1 MKRLIILLTI
11 MALIG
16 LPACEQST
24 GPEAY
29 TYPWETAPPQE
40 HDLDA
45 ELLAEASLAA
55 NQLNYLNCLLIVKD
69 GLLVLEEYF
78 RGYKPEDAHRV
89 MSVTKSFLSAL
100 IGIAIEEELIGGVD
114 EKVLDWLPDYD
125 YSGIDRR
132 KRNISIKHLLTMRAW
147 YDNDRELFHDLYYSG
162 DWISAIIQTPLI
174 ASPGGSFG
182 YNSFLT
188 HLNSVILTRAAGES
202 TLQFAKT
209 HLFEPLEIQLHSWER
224 GPSGYFFGGSGMQL
238 TPRDM
243 ARFGYLYLNN
253 GSLDGNEIVPADWIE
268 NSFRKYSEFTNSW
281 GNLEG
286 LGYGYGYG
294 WWLRQIGGYEVR
306 LAVGHGGQ
314 FIILFPALDMLIVTT
329 ADPDVD
335 WDQAN
340 QHERAI
346 LRMVSES
353 ILPAITSILSD
364 HSSVR

>member
-11 MALIG
+11 ITLML
-16 LPACEQST
+16 LPACEQSH

-40 HDLDA
+40 HGLDA
-45 ELLAEASLAA
+45 DLLAEATIAA
-55 NQLNYLNCLLIVKD
+55 NQLSYLNCLLIVKD
-69 GLLVLEEYF
+69 GVLVLEEYF

-100 IGIAIEEELIGGVD
+100 IGIAIEEELIGDVD
-114 EKVLDWLPDYD
+114 EKMLDWLPDYD
-125 YSGIDRR
+125 YTGIDAR
-132 KRNISIKHLLTMRAW
+132 KRNITIKQLLTMRAG
-147 YDNDRELFHDLYYSG
+147 YDNDRDLFYDLYYSG
-162 DWISAIIQTPLI
+162 DWIRAIIETPLI
-174 ASPGGSFG
+174 SSPGGSFG
-182 YNSFLT
+182 YNSYLS

-202 TLQFAKT
+202 TLHFAKT
-209 HLFEPLEIQLHSWER
+209 HLFEPLAIQLHSWER
-224 GPSGYFFGGSGMQL
+224 GPSGFFFGGSGMQL

-243 ARFGYLYLNN
+243 ARFGYLYLKN
-253 GSLDGNEIVPADWIE
+253 GSLDGTEIVPADWIE

-281 GNLEG
+281 GNLEE
-286 LGYGYGYG
+286 LGYGYG
-294 WWLRQIGGYEVR
+294 WWLGKLGSYEVR

-314 FIILFPALDMLIVTT
+314 FIILLPALDMLIVTT

-340 QHERAI
+340 QHEWAI
-346 LRMVSES
+346 LSMVSES